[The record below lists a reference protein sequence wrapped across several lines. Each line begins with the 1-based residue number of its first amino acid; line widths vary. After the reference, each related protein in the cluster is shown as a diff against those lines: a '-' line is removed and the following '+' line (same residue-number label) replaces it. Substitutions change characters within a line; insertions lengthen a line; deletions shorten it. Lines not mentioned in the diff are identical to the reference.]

1 MHPLFGAVFLHHDS
15 VGRFGGGGAGHGHDH
30 HAKSRLKGQAHSVD
44 FDIAFRQTI
53 TTAFFVG
60 CCGCGRASPR
70 GTTEISTLNA
80 TRDQRRRED
89 DMPSHRLG
97 AK

>member
-15 VGRFGGGGAGHGHDH
+15 VGRFGGGGRIRARPPRQ
-30 HAKSRLKGQAHSVD
+30 AEIKRQAHSVD

-60 CCGCGRASPR
+60 YCGYGRASPR
-70 GTTEISTLNA
+70 GATEISTLNA